1 MNELKTSA
9 FLFFIVIV
17 LIGNSCVE
25 NIPEVLP
32 EILLESPESVSAVRV
47 TIHYRLLKDGTG
59 GMVRRGIVYSK
70 NPNPDLEDTV
80 QEDLRLYGAYDIK
93 IFNLDP
99 NTTYYVRA
107 FVQNMVGLVFSNEIV
122 IKTQTEANY
131 SLFEK
136 GPGGGII
143 FIDMGNYDRGWR
155 YMEALSFESLYYNTF
170 WFDHQFIPLGT
181 SNTIG
186 SGEINSYLY
195 NQKNRAINQLSSMQ
209 VLADFNQNG
218 YKDWF
223 LPSIDELKEIREK
236 LYMNELGGF
245 EAGVYW
251 SSSEKDDMKG
261 LLLDFSN
268 GRIFSEYKAISNKV
282 IAVRLF

>member
-1 MNELKTSA
+1 MKITILPSLFLIILLGISCFQNE
-9 FLFFIVIV
+9 
-17 LIGNSCVE
+17 E
-25 NIPEVLP
+25 EVLP
-32 EILLESPESVSAVRV
+32 EITLGSPESVSAVRA
-47 TIHYRLLKDGTG
+47 ILPSSLNKDGTG
-59 GMVRRGIVYSK
+59 GVIRRGITVSQQ
-70 NPNPDLEDTV
+70 PNPDLSDHV
-80 QEDLRLYGAYDIK
+80 QDDERFYGAFDNK
-93 IFNLDP
+93 IFNLRP
-99 NTTYYVRA
+99 NTRYYVRA
-107 FVQNMVGLVFSNEIV
+107 FVQNKVGLAYSNEIAFE
-122 IKTQTEANY
+122 TLPEADY
-131 SLFEK
+131 SLLET
-136 GPGGGII
+136 GPGGGLV
-143 FIDMGNYDRGWR
+143 FVDLGNYDRGWR

-209 VLADFNQNG
+209 VLAEFNQNG

-245 EAGVYW
+245 EDGTYW
-251 SSSEKDDMKG
+251 SSTEKDDMQG
-261 LLLDFSN
+261 WLLNFSN
-268 GRIFSEYKAISNKV
+268 GQISSEYKAISNKV

>member
-1 MNELKTSA
+1 MKFTILPSLFLIILLGISCFQNE
-9 FLFFIVIV
+9 
-17 LIGNSCVE
+17 E
-25 NIPEVLP
+25 EVLP
-32 EILLESPESVSAVRV
+32 EITLGSPESVSAVRA
-47 TIHYRLLKDGTG
+47 ILPSSLNKDGTG
-59 GMVRRGIVYSK
+59 GVIRRGITVSQQ
-70 NPNPDLEDTV
+70 PNPDLSDHV
-80 QEDLRLYGAYDIK
+80 QDDERFYGAFDNK
-93 IFNLDP
+93 IFNLRP
-99 NTTYYVRA
+99 NTRYYVRA
-107 FVQNMVGLVFSNEIV
+107 FVQNKVGLAYSNEIV
-122 IKTQTEANY
+122 FETLPEADY
-131 SLFEK
+131 SLLET
-136 GPGGGII
+136 GPGGGLV
-143 FIDMGNYDRGWR
+143 FVDLGNYDRGWR

-251 SSSEKDDMKG
+251 SSTEKDDMKG
-261 LLLDFSN
+261 WLLNFSN
-268 GRIFSEYKAISNKV
+268 GQISSEYKAISNKV

>member
-1 MNELKTSA
+1 MKFTILPSLFLIILLGISCFQNE
-9 FLFFIVIV
+9 V
-17 LIGNSCVE
+17 
-25 NIPEVLP
+25 EVLP
-32 EILLESPESVSAVRV
+32 EITLGSPESVSAVRA
-47 TIHYRLLKDGTG
+47 ILPSSLNKDGTG
-59 GMVRRGIVYSK
+59 GVIRRGITVSQQ
-70 NPNPDLEDTV
+70 PNPDLSDHV
-80 QEDLRLYGAYDIK
+80 QDDERFYGAFDNK
-93 IFNLDP
+93 IFNLRP
-99 NTTYYVRA
+99 NTRYYVRA
-107 FVQNMVGLVFSNEIV
+107 FVQNKVGLAYSNEIAFE
-122 IKTQTEANY
+122 TLPEADY
-131 SLFEK
+131 SLLET
-136 GPGGGII
+136 GPGGGLV
-143 FIDMGNYDRGWR
+143 FVDLGNYDRGWR
-155 YMEALSFESLYYNTF
+155 YMEALSFESPYYNTF

-245 EAGVYW
+245 EAGIYW
-251 SSSEKDDMKG
+251 SSTEKDDMKG
-261 LLLDFSN
+261 WLLNFSN
-268 GRIFSEYKAISNKV
+268 GQISSDYKAISNKV

>member
-1 MNELKTSA
+1 MKFTILPSLFLIILLGISCFQNE
-9 FLFFIVIV
+9 V
-17 LIGNSCVE
+17 
-25 NIPEVLP
+25 EVLP
-32 EILLESPESVSAVRV
+32 EITLGSPESVSAVRA
-47 TIHYRLLKDGTG
+47 ILPSSLNKDGTG
-59 GMVRRGIVYSK
+59 GVIRRGITVSQQ
-70 NPNPDLEDTV
+70 PNPDLSDHV
-80 QEDLRLYGAYDIK
+80 QDDERFYGAFDNK
-93 IFNLDP
+93 IFNLRP
-99 NTTYYVRA
+99 ITRYYVRA
-107 FVQNMVGLVFSNEIV
+107 FVQNKVGLAYSNEIAFE
-122 IKTQTEANY
+122 TLPEADY
-131 SLFEK
+131 SLLET
-136 GPGGGII
+136 GPGGGLV
-143 FIDMGNYDRGWR
+143 FVDLGNYDRGWR
-155 YMEALSFESLYYNTF
+155 YMEALSFESPYYNTF

-251 SSSEKDDMKG
+251 SSTEKDDMKG
-261 LLLDFSN
+261 WLLNFSN
-268 GRIFSEYKAISNKV
+268 GQISSDYKAISNKV